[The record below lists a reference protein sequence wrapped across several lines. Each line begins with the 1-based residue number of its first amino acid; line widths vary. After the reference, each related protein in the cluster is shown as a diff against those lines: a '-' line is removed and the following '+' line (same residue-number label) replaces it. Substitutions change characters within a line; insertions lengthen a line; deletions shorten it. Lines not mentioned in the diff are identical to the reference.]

1 MCFVD
6 DTEPIFQMTWRM
18 EEDKT
23 LVTREWLYT
32 KILDAS
38 QKKYYGKLCGLVLA
52 GGSGAG
58 KSTFCKQL
66 QEEKASSR
74 KHTLLRNKM
83 IASYICPNKKLCSGS
98 YIVQFLHSIY
108 SQLTESPALL
118 RFQEQKESGEGFIR
132 LLNTQK
138 DM

>member
-1 MCFVD
+1 
-6 DTEPIFQMTWRM
+6 M

-98 YIVQFLHSIY
+98 YVVQFLHSIY

-118 RFQEQKESGEGFIR
+118 RFQEQKESGKAISNLKLFLIMKFV
-132 LLNTQK
+132 LIK
-138 DM
+138 DGSEKL

>member
-1 MCFVD
+1 
-6 DTEPIFQMTWRM
+6 M

-98 YIVQFLHSIY
+98 YVVQFLHSIY

-118 RFQEQKESGEGFIR
+118 RFQEQKESGEAISNMKLFLIMKFI
-132 LLNTQK
+132 K
-138 DM
+138 H

>member
-1 MCFVD
+1 
-6 DTEPIFQMTWRM
+6 M

-98 YIVQFLHSIY
+98 YVVQFLHSIY

-118 RFQEQKESGEGFIR
+118 RFQEQKESGAAISNFELFLIIK
-132 LLNTQK
+132 LIK
-138 DM
+138 H